1 MKPPVK
7 PALIYFGI
15 LVLVLAVG
23 MSVWLLPKP
32 AKMEEEYPI
41 TPPIDA
47 KDEAGRY
54 MQRASENFFYHEFD
68 QAIIH
73 YKKAIKVY
81 ERDGKFKKAAKVFE
95 SIGDLYKFRRNLK
108 KAEKHYKLAMENHRK
123 NKDSL
128 GEARAMNLAGDLYM
142 ERKIFAP
149 AGDWYKKGWEL
160 VKNDPPHL
168 IKALLLE
175 NRGHYFWKT
184 KNIPEAIAQFTQAR
198 DTFSALNN
206 QMGYEH
212 MSAVLNKLR
221 GGQSHGH
228 SIPEEGLTYHKS
240 PPPKRTNW
248 QIIRFSIVYHI

>member
-1 MKPPVK
+1 MKTT
-7 PALIYFGI
+7 LIYFGI
-15 LVLVLAVG
+15 LALVLAMG

-32 AKMEEEYPI
+32 IQKEEEQPI

-54 MQRASENFFYHEFD
+54 IQKASENFFYHEFD
-68 QAIIH
+68 EAINN
-73 YKKAIKVY
+73 YKKAIEVY
-81 ERDGKFKKAAKVFE
+81 EKEGKLKKAAKIFE
-95 SIGDLYKFRRNLK
+95 SIGDIYKFRRNLK
-108 KAEKHYKLAMENHRK
+108 QAEKHYILAMKNHRK

-142 ERKIFAP
+142 ERKIFSP
-149 AGDWYKKGWEL
+149 AGTWYKKGLEL

-168 IKALLLE
+168 IKALVLE
-175 NRGHYFWKT
+175 NMGHYLWKT
-184 KNIPEAIAQFTQAR
+184 ENIPEAIVHFTQAR

-212 MSAVLNKLR
+212 MGAVLNKLR

-228 SIPEEGLTYHKS
+228 QIPDEGLKFHTS
-240 PPPKRTNW
+240 PPPKRKT
-248 QIIRFSIVYHI
+248 